1 MSFGCPT
8 RTNKRLEVEL
18 ELMPKIYDISMTI
31 EEGMQVWKNYEAKKP
46 RIENVQNHDQ
56 GKPHESLLTMNVHT
70 GTHVDAPLHM
80 LAGGETIETISLE
93 RLVGPARVLDL
104 THAKE
109 CITKEDLEPFA
120 IQKGERIMLKT
131 SSSYSEEFLLDF
143 VFLRED
149 GARYLADIGVG
160 LVATDALG
168 IERAQAEYPTH
179 RTLMRGDVIIV
190 EGLRLKDV
198 PAGNYTL
205 VIAPLK
211 MTGIDAAPARALLLS
226 D

>member
-1 MSFGCPT
+1 MS
-8 RTNKRLEVEL
+8 R
-18 ELMPKIYDISMTI
+18 IIDISMTI
-31 EEGMQVWKNYEAKKP
+31 EESMQVWKSYEAKKP
-46 RIENVQNHDQ
+46 RITNVQNHDE
-56 GKPHESLLTMNVHT
+56 GKPHESLLSLNVHT

-80 LAGGETIETISLE
+80 LAGGATIESIPLD

-104 THAKE
+104 THLKGY
-109 CITKEDLEPFA
+109 ITREDLVPFA
-120 IQKGERIMLKT
+120 IQRGERILFKTT
-131 SSSYSEEFLLDF
+131 SSLTEEFDLEF

-149 GARYLADIGVG
+149 GAQYLSEIGVG

-179 RTLMRGDVIIV
+179 RTLMRNDIIIV
-190 EGLRLKDV
+190 EGLRLKEV
-198 PAGNYTL
+198 EAGNYML

-211 MTGIDAAPARALLLS
+211 LTGIDASPARAFLIA

>member
-1 MSFGCPT
+1 MS
-8 RTNKRLEVEL
+8 R
-18 ELMPKIYDISMTI
+18 IIDISMTI
-31 EEGMQVWKNYEAKKP
+31 EESMQVWKSYEAKKP
-46 RIENVQNHDQ
+46 RITNVQNHDE
-56 GKPHESLLTMNVHT
+56 GKPHESLLSLNVHT

-80 LAGGETIETISLE
+80 LAGGATIESISLD

-104 THAKE
+104 THLKGH
-109 CITKEDLEPFA
+109 ITKEDLVPFA
-120 IQKGERIMLKT
+120 IQRGERILFKTT
-131 SSSYSEEFLLDF
+131 SSLTEEFDLEF

-149 GARYLADIGVG
+149 GAQYLTEIGVG

-179 RTLMRGDVIIV
+179 RTLMRKDIIIV
-190 EGLRLKDV
+190 EGLRLKEV
-198 PAGNYTL
+198 EAGNYML

-211 MTGIDAAPARALLLS
+211 LTGIDASPARAFLIA